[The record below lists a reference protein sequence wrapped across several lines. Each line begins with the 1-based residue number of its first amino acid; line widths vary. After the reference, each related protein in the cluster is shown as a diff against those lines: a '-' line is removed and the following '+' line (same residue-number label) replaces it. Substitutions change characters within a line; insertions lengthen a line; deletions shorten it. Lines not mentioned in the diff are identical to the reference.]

1 MARKAMVQ
9 KWSQEP
15 KFKVR
20 KYNRCKICV
29 VHMVIC
35 VNLKCAVFVLE
46 NKATKAQSLA

>member
-9 KWSQEP
+9 FVNITDAKS
-15 KFKVR
+15 V
-20 KYNRCKICV
+20 V